1 MKHMKSRIGL
11 ALVIAIMFTFYG
23 SSMAAF
29 ADTLDYSTALANMH
43 ELNII
48 SSSVTNVNSVV
59 TRGEFL
65 KAIVASEGLTDA
77 AENSKGSTVFSDIT
91 PNSDLSGYINA
102 GLNIGT
108 DQGVNEGVVY
118 GTADGTYK
126 ASSAVTYAEACTIM
140 VRLLGYSDSDSVLEN
155 ASWPN
160 NYIQEASTLGLTTGI
175 TLNKSSSLTVGVE
188 AILFNRLFSSLRKD
202 GNSFSDSYYSDTT
215 VTGTLT
221 EVVIYGNSTTS
232 DNLADNQILTS
243 EGTLTLQNGVA
254 TPKVG
259 GKYKLYIDG
268 TTVTKVTIKENTL
281 ENYTVKSVSPKKLI
295 TYVSSDDVTL
305 TMTLPKASAYY
316 YHGEYIDYA
325 TAVKS
330 VYASSTIVLAKKSSG
345 SGYEYGIIVDP
356 YSDDTVVTGTLTE
369 VKVLGNS
376 KTSDD
381 LEDNEILTDIGT
393 LTLDDDVTAPDV
405 GGKYEMY
412 VDTTTSIVTKII
424 VKENVL
430 EDYPVTSVTTASKL
444 VSYTDD
450 NDETKTITLPEA
462 STYYY
467 HGKYVDYATA
477 LKSIQ
482 CYSSIILADNSDG
495 TGYEY
500 GIIIDPCYSRPYVYK
515 YDNVELLNKLDD
527 TTYDYMYREVSNSAT
542 KVGNITKDDLYAY
555 EVVYFVSDLWNK
567 HSFVY
572 VYDKTVSG
580 TIYSYVGSKIYPTGV
595 NIGSSSSNTE
605 YDFSSYFDKT
615 KLNNYDGDT
624 NSWISN
630 ITIGDFITM
639 VLGVDGTIVDIY

>member
-1 MKHMKSRIGL
+1 MKSRIGL
-11 ALVIAIMFTFYG
+11 VLAIAMLFTFYG
-23 SSMAAF
+23 SNMAAL
-29 ADTLDYSTALANMH
+29 ADTLDYSDSLTSMH
-43 ELNII
+43 ELGII

-65 KAIVASEGLTDA
+65 KAIVASEGMTTA
-77 AENSKGSTVFSDIT
+77 AANSKGSTVFSDIT

-126 ASSAVTYAEACTIM
+126 PNSAVTYAEACTVM
-140 VRLLGYSDSDSVLEN
+140 VRLLGYSDTDSVLEN

-160 NYIQEASTLGLTTGI
+160 NYIQEASTLGLTTGV

-188 AILFNRLFSSLRKD
+188 AVLFDRLFNSLMKD
-202 GNSFSDSYYSDTT
+202 GSFFSDNYYGDTT

-232 DNLADNQILTS
+232 DNLAGNQILTS
-243 EGTLTLQNGVA
+243 AGTLTLQNGLT
-254 TPKVG
+254 TPVVG
-259 GKYKLYIDG
+259 GKYKLYVDG

-295 TYVSSDDVTL
+295 SYVNSDDATL
-305 TMTLPKASAYY
+305 TMTLPKVSAYY
-316 YHGEYIDYA
+316 YHGEYVDYA

-356 YSDDTVVTGTLTE
+356 YSDDTVVSGTLTE

-381 LEDNEILTDIGT
+381 LADNQILTDIGT
-393 LTLDDDVTAPDV
+393 LTVDDDVTAPEI
-405 GGKYEMY
+405 GGKYELY
-412 VDTTTSIVTKII
+412 VDTTTSTVTKVV
-424 VKENVL
+424 VKENTL
-430 EDYPVTSVTTASKL
+430 EDYAVTAASSATKL

-450 NDETKTITLPEA
+450 SDGTKTITLPSSA
-462 STYYY
+462 TYYY

-477 LKSIQ
+477 LKAVQ
-482 CYSSIILADNSDG
+482 CYSSIILAKSSSG
-495 TGYEY
+495 SGYEY
-500 GIIIDPCYSRPYVYK
+500 GLIIDPCFNRPYVYK
-515 YDNVELLNKLDD
+515 YDNVELLNKLND
-527 TTYDYMYREVSNSAT
+527 TTYDYMYREVTNLAS
-542 KVGNITKDDLYAY
+542 KVGNITKDDLNAY
-555 EVVYFVSDLWNK
+555 DVVYFVSDIWGK
-567 HSFVY
+567 HTFVY
-572 VYDKTVSG
+572 VYDKTVIG
-580 TIYSYVGSKIYPTGV
+580 TISAFVPDKISPTGLT
-595 NIGSSSSNTE
+595 ISSTTYS
-605 YDFSSYFDKT
+605 FSSYFDKN
-615 KLNNYDGDT
+615 KLSNYTGDSG
-624 NSWISN
+624 NWISN
-630 ITIGDFITM
+630 ISIGDCKTL